1 MKQTIVVDFDGTI
14 TQQDVFCLLLDRH
27 GGLEGEKI
35 NQGYYDGTILP
46 YQSLID
52 GMKVL
57 SKNACMSEISQTLDN
72 EITIDPT
79 FPAFIL
85 FCQKHNLEVRVVS
98 CGIDWFIK
106 RILDRCD
113 LGHLPVHSAE
123 LHWNDHGPEV
133 HIPHR
138 DAGCAVSKGR
148 FSLCKGRLIRG
159 WQAEGEF
166 VTMIGDGASDFCG
179 AKEADRVFA
188 RDALITFCER
198 QIIPFTPVNSFQDVQ
213 EKFWASGKELP

>member
-35 NQGYYDGTILP
+35 NQGYYDGSILP

-52 GMKVL
+52 GIKVL

-106 RILDRCD
+106 RILDRCGF
-113 LGHLPVHSAE
+113 GHLPVHSAE

-138 DAGCAVSKGR
+138 DADCTVSKGR
-148 FSLCKGRLIRG
+148 FSLCKGRLIRR

-188 RDALITFCER
+188 RDALITFCE
-198 QIIPFTPVNSFQDVQ
+198 QQKIPFTPINSFQDIQ
-213 EKFWASGKELP
+213 EYFCATGMVLP